1 MEAIPR
7 SETPIFRDLQPLF
20 GINRT
25 ELSVLV
31 HLFDG
36 EKPFQQQYSSIP
48 CCSLSRSYSTSAGA
62 GALRGIGEFREGG
75 GGCQGTDRG
84 HG

>member
-48 CCSLSRSYSTSAGA
+48 CCSLSRSYSTSARQD
-62 GALRGIGEFREGG
+62 ALRGMGEKGG
-75 GGCQGTDRG
+75 RG
-84 HG
+84 WG